1 MGGIY
6 LWGLTFNYMKNIVI
20 QLICPDQKGIIAQL
34 TSILYKSNNNIL
46 SIEQHVDKE
55 SKKFYIRVLIEY
67 DSKKNVFPK
76 SELLNLNKK
85 LSGKLS
91 LFDLNKKIRV
101 AILGTKES
109 EPIYDLLIKNQSNQ
123 LNCDIPIIISNH
135 NNLSSIADQFEID
148 FFKINTNEELLKIIR
163 KQKIELIVLA
173 RYMQIIPD
181 NIVKLYKNN
190 IINIHHGFLP
200 AFKGAKPYHQA
211 YNKGVKIIGAT
222 AHYVTDDLDE
232 GPIIAQD
239 VVKIN
244 HNHSVSDIIQLGRE
258 IEKNV
263 LYNAVKAHLEHRI
276 IVFNNKTILFK

>member
-1 MGGIY
+1 MDGIY
-6 LWGLTFNYMKNIVI
+6 LWGLIFNYMKNIVI

-135 NNLSSIADQFEID
+135 NNLSSIANQFEID
-148 FFKINTNEELLKIIR
+148 FFKINNNEELLKIIR

-211 YNKGVKIIGAT
+211 YKKGVKIIGAT
-222 AHYVTDDLDE
+222 SHYVTSSLDE
-232 GPIIAQD
+232 GPIITQD

-244 HNHSVSDIIQLGRE
+244 HNHSISDIIQLGRE

>member
-1 MGGIY
+1 MDGIY
-6 LWGLTFNYMKNIVI
+6 LWDLIFNYMKNIVI

-85 LSGKLS
+85 LSGKLN

-135 NNLSSIADQFEID
+135 NNLSSIANQFEID
-148 FFKINTNEELLKIIR
+148 FFKINNNEELLKIIR

-211 YNKGVKIIGAT
+211 YKKGVKIIGAT
-222 AHYVTDDLDE
+222 SHYVTSSLDE
-232 GPIIAQD
+232 GPIITQD

>member
-1 MGGIY
+1 MDGIY
-6 LWGLTFNYMKNIVI
+6 PWGLTFNYMKNIVI

-148 FFKINTNEELLKIIR
+148 FFKINNNEELLKIIR

-211 YNKGVKIIGAT
+211 YKKGVKIIGAT
-222 AHYVTDDLDE
+222 SHYVTSSLDE
-232 GPIIAQD
+232 GPIITQD

>member
-1 MGGIY
+1 MDGIY
-6 LWGLTFNYMKNIVI
+6 LWGLIFNYMKNIVI

-135 NNLSSIADQFEID
+135 NNLSSIANQFEID
-148 FFKINTNEELLKIIR
+148 FFKINNNEELLKIIR
-163 KQKIELIVLA
+163 KQKIELIALA

-211 YNKGVKIIGAT
+211 YKKGVKIIGAT
-222 AHYVTDDLDE
+222 SHYVTSSLDE
-232 GPIIAQD
+232 GPIITQD

-276 IVFNNKTILFK
+276 IVFNKKTILFK

>member
-1 MGGIY
+1 MDGIY
-6 LWGLTFNYMKNIVI
+6 LWGLIFNYMKNLVI

-85 LSGKLS
+85 LSGKLN

-135 NNLSSIADQFEID
+135 NNLSSIANQFEID
-148 FFKINTNEELLKIIR
+148 FFKINNNEELLKIIR

-211 YNKGVKIIGAT
+211 YKKGVKIIGAT
-222 AHYVTDDLDE
+222 SHYVTSSLDE
-232 GPIIAQD
+232 GPIITQD

>member
-1 MGGIY
+1 MDGIY
-6 LWGLTFNYMKNIVI
+6 PWGLTFNYMKNIVI

-135 NNLSSIADQFEID
+135 NNLSSIANQFEID
-148 FFKINTNEELLKIIR
+148 FFKINNNEELLKIIR

-211 YNKGVKIIGAT
+211 YKKGVKIIGAT
-222 AHYVTDDLDE
+222 SHYVTSSLDE
-232 GPIIAQD
+232 GPIITQD

>member
-1 MGGIY
+1 MDGIY
-6 LWGLTFNYMKNIVI
+6 PWGLTFNYMKNIVI

-67 DSKKNVFPK
+67 DSKKNIFPK
-76 SELLNLNKK
+76 LELLNLNKK
-85 LSGKLS
+85 LSGKLN

-148 FFKINTNEELLKIIR
+148 FFKINNNEELLKIIR

-211 YNKGVKIIGAT
+211 YKKGVKIIGAT
-222 AHYVTDDLDE
+222 SHYVTSSLDE
-232 GPIIAQD
+232 GPIITQD

>member
-1 MGGIY
+1 MDGIY
-6 LWGLTFNYMKNIVI
+6 LWGLIFNYMKNIVI

-135 NNLSSIADQFEID
+135 NNLSSIANQFEID
-148 FFKINTNEELLKIIR
+148 FFKINNNEELLKIIR

-211 YNKGVKIIGAT
+211 YKKGVKIIGAT
-222 AHYVTDDLDE
+222 SHYVTSSLDE
-232 GPIIAQD
+232 GPIITQD

-276 IVFNNKTILFK
+276 TVFNNKTILFK

>member
-1 MGGIY
+1 MDGIY
-6 LWGLTFNYMKNIVI
+6 PWGLTFNYMKNIVI

-55 SKKFYIRVLIEY
+55 SKKFYIRVQIEY
-67 DSKKNVFPK
+67 DSKKNIFPK
-76 SELLNLNKK
+76 LELLNLNKK
-85 LSGKLS
+85 LSGKLN

-148 FFKINTNEELLKIIR
+148 FFKINNNEELLKIIR

-211 YNKGVKIIGAT
+211 YKKGVKIIGAT
-222 AHYVTDDLDE
+222 SHYVTSSLDE
-232 GPIIAQD
+232 GPIITQD

>member
-1 MGGIY
+1 MDGIY
-6 LWGLTFNYMKNIVI
+6 LWGLIFNYMKNIVI

-85 LSGKLS
+85 LSGKLN

-135 NNLSSIADQFEID
+135 NNLSSIANQFEID
-148 FFKINTNEELLKIIR
+148 FFKINNNEELLKIIR

-211 YNKGVKIIGAT
+211 YKKGVKIIGAT
-222 AHYVTDDLDE
+222 SHYVTSSLDE
-232 GPIIAQD
+232 GPIITQD

-244 HNHSVSDIIQLGRE
+244 HNHSVSNIIQLGRE